1 MRPSLSGLFWLVS
14 LLFVGASVFFT
25 VNVFTFKNRLS
36 DPGGPAEFPSGGKV
50 TVASII
56 DGDEISVNMG
66 EARFIVRILGI
77 WSFDATANDT
87 LTQGQGRAAMNYL
100 ENTVLNREVE
110 LKFDAFRQDENK
122 RVLAF
127 VHMNNADVGYEM
139 VARGLC
145 LVYAKYPFPGMD
157 AYLAAESAAERGKV
171 GLWGDTGI
179 VIRSRVLK
187 KVWDHEGRKMEVK

>member
-36 DPGGPAEFPSGGKV
+36 DPGGAAEFPSGRKV

-56 DGDEISVNMG
+56 DGDEISVNLG

-87 LTQGQGRAAMNYL
+87 LTQGQGRSAMNYL
-100 ENTVLNREVE
+100 ENTVLNRDVE
-110 LKFDAFRQDENK
+110 LQFDKFRQDENR
-122 RVLAF
+122 RVLAY
-127 VHMNNADVGYEM
+127 VHLNNADVDMRWSQGD
-139 VARGLC
+139 
-145 LVYAKYPFPGMD
+145 YASCM
-157 AYLAAESAAERGKV
+157 
-171 GLWGDTGI
+171 
-179 VIRSRVLK
+179 RSILFQGWMRISRRNPPLSG
-187 KVWDHEGRKMEVK
+187 GR